1 MARPWPAGQTRPAW
15 RQNFSLG
22 AAGNRR
28 RNQADSYYCNRLPRY
43 ADRASAGKEGELMEK
58 TNRWGSIQAERDDAR
73 LRMFQE
79 IQAEQSARHGWR
91 EPLKIIVSAVYLL

>member
-1 MARPWPAGQTRPAW
+1 
-15 RQNFSLG
+15 
-22 AAGNRR
+22 
-28 RNQADSYYCNRLPRY
+28 
-43 ADRASAGKEGELMEK
+43 MEK

-91 EPLKIIVSAVYLL
+91 EPLKIIVSAVYLLLTGRML